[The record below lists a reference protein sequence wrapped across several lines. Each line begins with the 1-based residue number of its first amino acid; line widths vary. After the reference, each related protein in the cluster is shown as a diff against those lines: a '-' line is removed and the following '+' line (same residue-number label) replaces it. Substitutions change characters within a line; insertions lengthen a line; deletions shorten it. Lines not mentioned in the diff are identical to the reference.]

1 MTGAPPGFECPPDK
15 YKCDGVHQCVDFTKL
30 CNGFGDCP
38 EAEDE
43 GIQCSKCAYTLHFVC
58 LPLYVRL
65 KVFDSMLVALCVNT
79 FILFKLNY

>member
-38 EAEDE
+38 DAEDE
-43 GIQCSKCAYTLHFVC
+43 GIQCSKCADTLHSDC
-58 LPLYVRL
+58 LLLHVRL
-65 KVFDSMLVALCVNT
+65 NVIDSAFVVLFVNT
-79 FILFKLNY
+79 FVLFMLNY